1 MQACSPAEPGLFHHD
16 SFARGPLHHLTL
28 QHTQAAAV
36 FLVLRALIPQMTKT
50 FFLELGVVGK

>member
-1 MQACSPAEPGLFHHD
+1 MQTCSPAEPGLSHHD
-16 SFARGPLHHLTL
+16 SFARGPHHLTL

-50 FFLELGVVGK
+50 FFLGLSVVGK

>member
-1 MQACSPAEPGLFHHD
+1 M
-16 SFARGPLHHLTL
+16 L

-50 FFLELGVVGK
+50 FFLELGVVAK